1 MHSSSGS
8 TFHPYSVVAIGGH
21 NGAGRTVFFILTGIE
36 GGGVANYENIKD
48 KGFDNRTTGELREIA
63 IKGGKA
69 SGEARRRKADFRK
82 TLNMLLTAE
91 IDSEEWKPVLEALG
105 VECTLESALNMAMI
119 KEGLAGNVKAY
130 EAIAKYA
137 GQSNQTERDDEEQRI
152 RTERAKRARDL
163 EVGNDDSNDENIQ
176 NFLKA
181 MRPTQEDLEELFD
194 NVGDGENESEEKTE

>member
-1 MHSSSGS
+1 M
-8 TFHPYSVVAIGGH
+8 
-21 NGAGRTVFFILTGIE
+21 AG
-36 GGGVANYENIKD
+36 YENIKD
-48 KGFDNRTTGELREIA
+48 YGFDKRTARERRELA
-63 IKGGKA
+63 IKAGKA

-137 GQSNQTERDDEEQRI
+137 GQSSKDDMDIKHMDADTEL
-152 RTERAKRARDL
+152 KHARKQS
-163 EVGNDDSNDENIQ
+163 V
-176 NFLKA
+176 
-181 MRPTQEDLEELFD
+181 T
-194 NVGDGENESEEKTE
+194 GENENQEAIDKLDEILKGVYENAVKQETE